1 MTRLQRLSGGD
12 RSRSTPTG
20 PAIRP
25 RAVMGNMAG
34 QTLPFPSPR
43 GEQELPAAPT
53 AVPQRPHASFSRVAL
68 WGVALLVLMNLVGTA
83 IPIAH
88 SQSSAQT
95 LPTTVEAMIDRG
107 HLGEAW
113 SELRERID
121 EEGPTAR
128 NLLLRGMI
136 HYRRGQ
142 YAKALADLKR
152 SFSLDEQN
160 ADTSKALGLCL
171 VRMGREDLAETFFR
185 IAVTLAPRD
194 PMAHYYVGLN
204 AYTARRFDQAVE
216 SFRTSV
222 ELQPDS
228 ADGHSFLG
236 RSYEALGDIDAAV
249 TQYRRAIV
257 LNRLGPQRTVD
268 PPLLLGSLL
277 FRQAGFREA
286 EPLLLEALR
295 YDEESGL
302 AHYWLGLVLEGRS
315 QYAAAAK
322 ELARAA
328 ELSPRDHRPHYA
340 LARVHRKAGNSD
352 SAAQALERF
361 RALRARSE
369 VETFRP
375 VGAPYPDQS
384 SSFRPKQY
392 SVEE

>member
-25 RAVMGNMAG
+25 RGAMGNMAG

-43 GEQELPAAPT
+43 GEQELPVAGT
-53 AVPQRPHASFSRVAL
+53 AVPSRSHANCSRVTL
-68 WGVALLVLMNLVGTA
+68 RGVALLVLMNLVGTA
-83 IPIAH
+83 IPIEH
-88 SQSSAQT
+88 SRLSAQT
-95 LPTTVEAMIDRG
+95 LSTTVEALIDRG
-107 HLGEAW
+107 RLEEAW
-113 SELRERID
+113 TELRVRID
-121 EEGPTAR
+121 EQGPTAR

-136 HYRRGQ
+136 HYRRDQ
-142 YAKALADLKR
+142 YDNALADLKR

-171 VRMGREDLAETFFR
+171 VRMGREDLAETFFK

-204 AYTARRFDQAVE
+204 AYTAKRFDQAVE

-222 ELQPDS
+222 ELQPES

-236 RSYEALGDIDAAV
+236 RSYEALGDTDAAV

-257 LNRLGPQRTVD
+257 LNRLGPQRTVH

-277 FRQAGFREA
+277 FRQAAFREA
-286 EPLLLEALR
+286 EALLREALR
-295 YDEESGL
+295 YDDESGL
-302 AHYWLGLVLEGRS
+302 AHYWMGLVLEGRS

-322 ELARAA
+322 ELTRAA

-340 LARVHRKAGNSD
+340 LARVHRKTGNPD

-375 VGAPYPDQS
+375 AGEPFPDQS
-384 SSFRPKQY
+384 SSLRPKQY